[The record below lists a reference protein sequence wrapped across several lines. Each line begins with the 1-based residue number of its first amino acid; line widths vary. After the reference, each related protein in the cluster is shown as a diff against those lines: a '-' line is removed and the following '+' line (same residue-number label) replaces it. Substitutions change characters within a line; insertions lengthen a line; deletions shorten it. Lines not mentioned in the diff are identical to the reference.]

1 MKIKHWVASVTAAGV
16 LIGGGMTAGA
26 LISPSAGAETGIP
39 GGEGPAA
46 GRGHPIKD
54 VLDGLVADGT
64 LNQDQANKVY
74 DALTARLKDARGNL
88 RERRADWAADVAGV
102 LGISADQLKADLAA
116 GQSLSDI
123 AGANGKSD
131 QEVIDGVTAAVK
143 TRLDAQVA
151 AGTLTQA
158 QADALLER
166 AKVRIERVIT
176 VPLPLD
182 ARRPLGRSGANG
194 GNGANGAHGGGGSS
208 GSTTSTTAAGNG

>member
-16 LIGGGMTAGA
+16 LVGGGLTAGA

-39 GGEGPAA
+39 GVEGTAA

-74 DALTARLKDARGNL
+74 DGLTAKLKDARGD
-88 RERRADWAADVAGV
+88 RQERRADWAADVAGV
-102 LGISADQLKADLAA
+102 LGISADQLKADLKA

-123 AGANGKSD
+123 AKANGKSD
-131 QEVIDGVTAAVK
+131 QEVIDGVTAAAK

-151 AGTLTQA
+151 AGTITQP

-166 AKVRIERVIT
+166 VTVRIQRVIT
-176 VPLPLD
+176 VPMPAD
-182 ARRPLGRSGANG
+182 ARRPLGRNG
-194 GNGANGAHGGGGSS
+194 DGSGGGSS
-208 GSTTSTTAAGNG
+208 GSTTSTTAGG